1 MKFFASSTEDYY
13 DNGMRDYPVAVRAG
27 YAVILG
33 ILYAFCKVMW
43 RCDFD
48 KIELIA
54 DRRDDTGTVIISNH
68 TSMAEVVAIVTYLWR
83 RGRLVRR
90 SSNRSSTRRASCA
103 GSLHAWAASPSTAAR
118 PT

>member
-54 DRRDDTGTVIISNH
+54 DRRDDTARSSSPTTPPWPRSSRSSPTCGGADV
-68 TSMAEVVAIVTYLWR
+68 
-83 RGRLVRR
+83 LVRPIF
-90 SSNRSSTRRASCA
+90 NRSSTRRASCA